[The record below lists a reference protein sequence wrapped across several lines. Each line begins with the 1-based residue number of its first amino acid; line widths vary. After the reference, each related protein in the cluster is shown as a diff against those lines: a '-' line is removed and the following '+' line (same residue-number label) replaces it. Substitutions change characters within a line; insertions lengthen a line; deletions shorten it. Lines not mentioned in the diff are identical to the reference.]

1 MFKYSNTNKR
11 YYTLDYYYKS
21 KFKSKVCKV
30 NLNANFTC
38 PNIDGTK
45 GYGGCIYCL
54 NGSSDF
60 KKKVSLL
67 EQFYERKNVMLNKWP
82 NSKLIGYFQANT
94 NTYDTIDKLKKR
106 YELILKQDGV
116 IGLAI
121 ATRADSITEEV
132 LNYLCELNK
141 RTYLSIELGLQTIHE
156 KTAKLIN
163 RCHSLECFDNMVKK
177 LRKNNIN
184 VIVHIINGLPYE
196 TKDMMLD
203 TIRYL
208 NTLDIQGIKI
218 HMLSI
223 VNKTKLLNMY
233 KNKKF
238 KILTKEEYIDI
249 VCDQIEMLNE
259 NIVIHRLTGDPIKEE
274 LIEPKWLL
282 NKIDILNGIDKEL
295 AKRDTYQGKKSML

>member
-1 MFKYSNTNKR
+1 
-11 YYTLDYYYKS
+11 
-21 KFKSKVCKV
+21 
-30 NLNANFTC
+30 
-38 PNIDGTK
+38 
-45 GYGGCIYCL
+45 
-54 NGSSDF
+54 
-60 KKKVSLL
+60 
-67 EQFYERKNVMLNKWP
+67 
-82 NSKLIGYFQANT
+82 
-94 NTYDTIDKLKKR
+94 
-106 YELILKQDGV
+106 
-116 IGLAI
+116 
-121 ATRADSITEEV
+121 
-132 LNYLCELNK
+132 
-141 RTYLSIELGLQTIHE
+141 
-156 KTAKLIN
+156 
-163 RCHSLECFDNMVKK
+163 MVKK